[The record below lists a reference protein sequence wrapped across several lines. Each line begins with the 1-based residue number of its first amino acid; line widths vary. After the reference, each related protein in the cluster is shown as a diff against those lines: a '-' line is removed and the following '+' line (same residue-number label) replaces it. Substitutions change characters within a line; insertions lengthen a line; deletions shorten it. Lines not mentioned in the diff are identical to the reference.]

1 MTDGRRAAIF
11 CRTYLPYSET
21 FIHDQLRHHVRWEAE
36 VFCRETANLDRFPY
50 PRITTPGNP
59 AAVLSY
65 RATTWSPRFARR
77 LREGGHRLLHA
88 HFGTSGIYALT
99 YARRLRL
106 PLAVTFHGYDLGA
119 LVGSRRFQPR
129 LWRYW
134 ALSRSLL
141 QRADLFLC
149 PSVEFQEI
157 LARLSGRPDAARLHR
172 LGIDLTRFAA
182 RPRASGDP
190 PRVVMIG
197 RFVEKKGHLDGLE
210 AFARAAATA
219 PDARLVLVGGGPLE
233 GAYRARIAAL
243 GLEGKVELPGVLP
256 ADRVAALLGESD
268 VLLAP
273 SRLAR
278 DGDRES
284 GVIVV
289 KEASASAL
297 PVLGTRHGGI
307 PEIVDDG
314 VTGYLV
320 DEGDVA
326 GMAERLTALLGDA
339 GLRARMGAA
348 GRGKMER
355 EYDVRVQVAELER
368 VYDQLAGLSSGAS
381 IP

>member
-1 MTDGRRAAIF
+1 MSEARRAAIF

-21 FIHDQLRHHVRWEAE
+21 FIHDQLRHHVRWEPE
-36 VFCRETANLDRFPY
+36 VFCRETLNLDRFPH
-50 PRITTPGNP
+50 PWITTPGGT
-59 AAVLSY
+59 AEKLAY

-77 LREGGHRLLHA
+77 LREGGHRLIHA

-119 LVGSRRFQPR
+119 LVGSRRAEPR

-134 ALSRSLL
+134 ALSGSLL
-141 QRADLFLC
+141 RRADLFLC

-157 LARLSGRPDAARLHR
+157 LARLSGRPAAARLHR
-172 LGIDLTRFAA
+172 LGIDLARFAA
-182 RPRASGDP
+182 RPRAGGGP
-190 PRVVMIG
+190 PQVVMVG
-197 RFVEKKGHLDGLE
+197 RFVEKKGHLDGLA
-210 AFARAAATA
+210 AFARAAAAA
-219 PDARLVLVGGGPLE
+219 PDARLVLVGAGPLE

-243 GLEGKVELPGVLP
+243 GLEGRVALPGVLP
-256 ADRVAALLGESD
+256 AARVAELLAESD

-297 PVLGTRHGGI
+297 PVIGTRHGGI

-314 VTGYLV
+314 ATGYLV
-320 DEGDVA
+320 GEGDVA
-326 GMAERLTALLGDA
+326 GMAERLAALLADA
-339 GLRARMGAA
+339 ALRARMGAA
-348 GRGKMER
+348 GRAKMER
-355 EYDVRVQVAELER
+355 EYDVRAQVAELER
-368 VYDQLAGLSSGAS
+368 VYDELAGL
-381 IP
+381 